1 MSGGRSARLIGLAI
15 YGVANALC
23 VAVFLFP
30 LWRPVASA
38 TAYGLDDPAALGL
51 LVLCGSAALV
61 FEAGAAG
68 LGPRAVAV
76 LGVLVAINS
85 VLRFIEVALPGPGGF
100 TPIFALI
107 ILTGRAYGPRFGFLM
122 GALTLVVSA
131 VITGGVG
138 PWLPYQML
146 TAAWVGL
153 TAGWL
158 PRRPAPGAR
167 WAPRR
172 AEVWGLAA
180 FGAAWGLGYGLLMT
194 LWFWPFI
201 DAAGAGAAGTVTAA
215 AGRFA
220 VFYAA
225 SSLGWDLFGAAGN
238 AALVALAGAPVL
250 AALRR
255 MEPRIFDAD
264 RRLARGVGDGMASR
278 QPARD
283 IDSVG
288 AEDAC
293 GQPGTSTGQGDAG
306 DARAID
312 LGEPAPTRPQPT
324 PSNLLPASLHPR
336 AWVAWLA
343 AVAALA
349 STTRH
354 PLVLL
359 GLGLAVAL
367 VRARLP
373 ATGRL
378 PALPVARL
386 ASVLIPFATVYN
398 ALLAHAGTTVVLR
411 LPAGWPLIGGPL
423 TLEAAAYGAL
433 TGAALALL
441 MLAFATFQTALS
453 ARDIVRLIPRA
464 FGALALVAA
473 VALTYAPSMRGQIA
487 AVREA
492 QAVRGLRARGWRAW
506 LPLAMPVLVGGLE
519 RALDLADSMIA
530 RGLLPPPGPPPA
542 RARLAILAA
551 LGLVAGG
558 WLGLHVAGVAAGAA
572 RLAVAAGIALAAA
585 TLVGLG
591 RRAPRTDFR
600 PRPWGGGDTL
610 VAATAWAPLAVKL
623 LVPAARLDLAWSPYP
638 TLALPPLDP
647 WLALALLGAAGPAWA
662 LGRGGIGRHVD
673 AGERPETVEQDS
685 MAKRG
690 GVGATDAAGMWV
702 DVDAPGGGGMPGGA
716 GATDAG
722 GTPGGVDAPGD
733 GRERVG
739 IDAPRAVDQRGA
751 AIRFRGF
758 AFTYPGAGAPAVAGL
773 DADLPAGGLT
783 LVAGPSGAGKS
794 TLLRALNGLVPHAT
808 GGTVSGGVR
817 VGSRDP
823 VALGPAGMSPH
834 VGWVGGDPERAFVAD
849 GVADE
854 VAFALEHHGVA
865 PVEIQ
870 ARVAAALARTGLAGL
885 ADRPL
890 DSLSG
895 GERQR
900 VAIAAV
906 LALAPDVMVLD
917 EPTSQLDDASAAA
930 VLDCVADLVAAGGRT
945 AVVSEHRLDRVAARA
960 ARAVYLPG
968 GGRPAVIGDPGPVL
982 AGISRIRVPAPP
994 AVVDAVGHGLA
1005 LIDVAFAYGGGPPV
1019 VDGLTLAVRPGE
1031 VVALTGRSGAG
1042 KSTVLRLAVGLLA
1055 PRRGDVRVAGAS
1067 IRGRP
1072 VAEVCRA
1079 VGYLPQDPDL
1089 LLFAPTV
1096 RAELRATLANHGLV
1110 AGGDSRPDGRIDDL
1124 LAVLGLSGVA
1134 DRYPRDLST
1143 GQRQRVAL
1151 GAVLVTRPR
1160 VVLLDEPT
1168 RGLDAGAIAA
1178 LAGLLHGLAG
1188 GGAAVL
1194 VATHDRRLLPAAHR
1208 EVGLDGGW

>member
-1 MSGGRSARLIGLAI
+1 MAVSSGRPARLLGLAI
-15 YGVANALC
+15 YAVANALC

-38 TAYGLDDPAALGL
+38 TAYGLDDPAALAL
-51 LVLCGSAALV
+51 LVLCGGAALV

-158 PRRPAPGAR
+158 PFRPAPGAR
-167 WAPRR
+167 WAHGR

-180 FGAAWGLGYGLLMT
+180 FGAAWGIGYGLLMT

-201 DAAGAGAAGTVTAA
+201 DAAGAGAAGTAAAA

-264 RRLARGVGDGMASR
+264 RRLARGVGDGVGRAMASR
-278 QPARD
+278 D
-283 IDSVG
+283 VG
-288 AEDAC
+288 AGAADRMPE
-293 GQPGTSTGQGDAG
+293 QPCSPDVGDRVG
-306 DARAID
+306 DVRAID
-312 LGEPAPTRPQPT
+312 AALTASRPPQPESAKAGAAA
-324 PSNLLPASLHPR
+324 PHPR

-373 ATGRL
+373 ATGRMA
-378 PALPVARL
+378 ALPVARL
-386 ASVLIPFATVYN
+386 AAVVIPFATVYN

-441 MLAFATFQTALS
+441 MLAFATFQAALS

-492 QAVRGLRARGWRAW
+492 QAVRGLRSRGWRAW

-530 RGLLPPPGPPPA
+530 RGLLPPPGPPPG

-551 LGLVAGG
+551 LALVAGG
-558 WLGLHVAGVAAGAA
+558 WLGLHVAGVPAGGA
-572 RLAVAAGIALAAA
+572 RLAVGAGIGLAAA

-610 VAATAWAPLAVKL
+610 VAAAAWAPLVVKL

-647 WLALALLGAAGPAWA
+647 WLALALLGAAGPAWVLA
-662 LGRGGIGRHVD
+662 PGEIGRRGA
-673 AGERPETVEQDS
+673 AGER
-685 MAKRG
+685 RG
-690 GVGATDAAGMWV
+690 IVGRDGAAVRAG
-702 DVDAPGGGGMPGGA
+702 VDAPGGGGMPGGA

-722 GTPGGVDAPGD
+722 GTSGVSMRQVTDASGSGSTRPVPSASG
-733 GRERVG
+733 
-739 IDAPRAVDQRGA
+739 APPSVSAASPSPIPARALRRWRASTPISRRGA
-751 AIRFRGF
+751 SRWW
-758 AFTYPGAGAPAVAGL
+758 PAR
-773 DADLPAGGLT
+773 
-783 LVAGPSGAGKS
+783 AGPA
-794 TLLRALNGLVPHAT
+794 
-808 GGTVSGGVR
+808 
-817 VGSRDP
+817 SR
-823 VALGPAGMSPH
+823 
-834 VGWVGGDPERAFVAD
+834 R
-849 GVADE
+849 
-854 VAFALEHHGVA
+854 
-865 PVEIQ
+865 
-870 ARVAAALARTGLAGL
+870 
-885 ADRPL
+885 
-890 DSLSG
+890 
-895 GERQR
+895 
-900 VAIAAV
+900 
-906 LALAPDVMVLD
+906 
-917 EPTSQLDDASAAA
+917 
-930 VLDCVADLVAAGGRT
+930 CCGR
-945 AVVSEHRLDRVAARA
+945 
-960 ARAVYLPG
+960 
-968 GGRPAVIGDPGPVL
+968 
-982 AGISRIRVPAPP
+982 
-994 AVVDAVGHGLA
+994 
-1005 LIDVAFAYGGGPPV
+1005 
-1019 VDGLTLAVRPGE
+1019 
-1031 VVALTGRSGAG
+1031 
-1042 KSTVLRLAVGLLA
+1042 
-1055 PRRGDVRVAGAS
+1055 
-1067 IRGRP
+1067 
-1072 VAEVCRA
+1072 
-1079 VGYLPQDPDL
+1079 
-1089 LLFAPTV
+1089 
-1096 RAELRATLANHGLV
+1096 
-1110 AGGDSRPDGRIDDL
+1110 
-1124 LAVLGLSGVA
+1124 
-1134 DRYPRDLST
+1134 
-1143 GQRQRVAL
+1143 
-1151 GAVLVTRPR
+1151 
-1160 VVLLDEPT
+1160 
-1168 RGLDAGAIAA
+1168 
-1178 LAGLLHGLAG
+1178 
-1188 GGAAVL
+1188 
-1194 VATHDRRLLPAAHR
+1194 
-1208 EVGLDGGW
+1208 